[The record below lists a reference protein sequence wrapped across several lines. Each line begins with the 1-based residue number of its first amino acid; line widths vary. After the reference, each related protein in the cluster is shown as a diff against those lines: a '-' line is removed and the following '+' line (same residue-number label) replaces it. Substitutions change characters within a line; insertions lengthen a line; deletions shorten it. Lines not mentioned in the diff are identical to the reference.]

1 MCQTTYTPILNTYQ
15 LNQYAKL
22 RLKTPFLFPNPFV
35 YYKHCY
41 IYIWNDII
49 QEHEQKTW
57 LNYLFHSINICRWCH
72 FVYKMSTKK
81 IKIHTFL
88 SSWRTNSNEKGDTWV
103 QHFIL
108 YNYLKNNHGTKIQIW
123 YFSFDWW
130 NIKYQHLGIKEISIS
145 YDLTITCYDTY
156 RNIGATLTHVCFVE
170 NKIAIIIPKYNLFSF
185 KKNFEKNVL
194 WKFQHFYK

>member
-1 MCQTTYTPILNTYQ
+1 MIFNSKFYFAFPTKLDTRHVRHSCVKQLIHQILNTYQ

-57 LNYLFHSINICRWCH
+57 LNYLFHSINICHWCH
-72 FVYKMSTKK
+72 FVYKISTKK

-88 SSWRTNSNEKGDTWV
+88 SSWKTNSNENGDTWV

-108 YNYLKNNHGTKIQIW
+108 YNYLKTNKVQKLKFDIFPLIGETLNINIW
-123 YFSFDWW
+123 
-130 NIKYQHLGIKEISIS
+130 G
-145 YDLTITCYDTY
+145 
-156 RNIGATLTHVCFVE
+156 
-170 NKIAIIIPKYNLFSF
+170 
-185 KKNFEKNVL
+185 
-194 WKFQHFYK
+194 